1 MPSFFTANAGAEVR
15 LSSSVSAS
23 LKINNLFDKL
33 YFTNGA
39 PLDTDFD
46 GNFDTPGFIVQPP
59 RHGFVEVK
67 VNI

>member
-1 MPSFFTANAGAEVR
+1 MELQV
-15 LSSSVSAS
+15 SSAVSAS
-23 LKINNLFDKL
+23 LKVNNLFDKL

-46 GNFDTPGFIVQPP
+46 GTFDTPGYIVQPP
-59 RHGFVEVK
+59 RHGYIEIK